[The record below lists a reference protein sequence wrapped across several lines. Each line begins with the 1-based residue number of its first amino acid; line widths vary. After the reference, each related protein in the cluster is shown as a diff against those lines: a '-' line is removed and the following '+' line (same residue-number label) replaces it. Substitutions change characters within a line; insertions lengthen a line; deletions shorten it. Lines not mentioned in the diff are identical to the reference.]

1 MTETLP
7 DVQLL
12 EEARP
17 GRVRSAVRRS
27 VVQRGRLVD
36 LAIMATFTVAAIYVM
51 SNLWS
56 DLQSGYLFNA
66 GRDQAMWEWFFADT
80 AHALAQFRSPLFSDL
95 QNYPLGV
102 NLMANTA
109 MFGISIP
116 LAPIT
121 LIFGPTATYA
131 IGLTAG
137 LGGTAIAW
145 YWAFS
150 RHVLTGV
157 SVRSKVAAAVGA
169 GFCGFAP
176 AMISHANGH
185 PNFVAFF
192 VLPFIFLQ
200 VVRISNGK
208 RPVRDGVVLG
218 LLVAWQIFLGEEP
231 LLIFTMSAMVFGAA
245 YALPGLAKSRQAI
258 KRAMPGLVIGGAVTL
273 LITAVPLWSQFFG
286 PASYDGV
293 SHGQA
298 GNDTAALT
306 TFPTESVAGDPEG
319 AEFRMNPTE
328 ENAYFGWPLV
338 LLLLGAT
345 VWLWRIRLTRAAAAV
360 IVVMGVL
367 SLGSE
372 LTIDGDKT
380 GITLPWKLLA
390 DLPLFES
397 VLESRFAMG
406 AIPAIGLLLTLGTY
420 RAFVELR
427 GPRRTAAGV
436 WLVALAVAMIPLI
449 PTPIDADQRSA
460 TPEFI
465 TSGSWENYVSDG
477 TLVTVPCRERRRRPR
492 TELAGRRRLRLPH
505 RRRVLRRPGFEDPR
519 RNLRR
524 RVPAHLDPAG
534 QCQTNRQGP
543 VDRRGHQS
551 ERTDRPAVLARRR
564 TGASP
569 ILRRRRLAPH
579 GRRAGRL
586 RRQARRRRVG
596 VGRTRPR
603 ERQDLQP
610 ELNGLISGS

>member
-157 SVRSKVAAAVGA
+157 SVRSKIAAAVGA

-208 RPVRDGVVLG
+208 RPVRDGIVLG

-245 YALPGLAKSRQAI
+245 YALPDLAKSRQAI

-345 VWLWRIRLTRAAAAV
+345 MWLWRIRLTRAAAAV

-460 TPEFI
+460 TPAFI

-477 TLVTVPCRERRRRPR
+477 TLVTVPVASAEDARALSWQVDADFGFPI
-492 TELAGRRRLRLPH
+492 AGGYF
-505 RRRVLRRPGFEDPR
+505 V
-519 RNLRR
+519 
-524 RVPAHLDPAG
+524 
-534 QCQTNRQGP
+534 GP
-543 VDRRGHQS
+543 DS
-551 ERTDRPAVLARRR
+551 KT
-564 TGASP
+564 
-569 ILRRRRLAPH
+569 
-579 GRRAGRL
+579 RAGIYGAESRPTSTLLVNAKQTGKVPLIDVGTRANALTDL
-586 RRQARRRRVG
+586 RYWHADVLVLPRFSGDDALRHTVDELVGFDAKRVDD
-596 VGRTRPR
+596 VWVWDVR
-603 ERQDLQP
+603 DLV
-610 ELNGLISGS
+610 SGKTSNQS